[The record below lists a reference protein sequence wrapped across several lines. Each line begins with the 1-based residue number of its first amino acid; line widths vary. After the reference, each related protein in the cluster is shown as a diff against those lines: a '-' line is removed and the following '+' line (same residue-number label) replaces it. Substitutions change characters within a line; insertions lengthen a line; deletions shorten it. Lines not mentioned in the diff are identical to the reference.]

1 MKRLTISIIAAFI
14 TITVAAQA
22 PKSPIQFDSYEH
34 NFGKIEERD
43 GVVKHTF
50 IFMNTSNQSTTIS
63 NILTSCGCTTV
74 SYSTESIA
82 PGETGELT
90 VSFNPAGTE
99 GEVIRE
105 LEVFTNQ
112 GRNIDRLLLMADVI
126 PTPLGL
132 EERYPR
138 VLAEPIRTETLQ
150 TNFGFMEHGKS
161 ETKSIMLAN
170 IGRETTKIRVEN
182 SNKNSLL
189 TIEAPTA
196 VKPETVE
203 SINVTYNIPATG
215 NLYGTLRDTLWIYAN
230 NIRSQNPIIVTSIC
244 TDKFNNYNNEDPK
257 PSIRI
262 EPSLVDLGARPVG
275 KTAKGS
281 FIIENTGKSDLIIRD
296 VETLGEC
303 TTPLKANTTIK
314 PGQNITVSV
323 TMTAT
328 AHKMISSLSSINI
341 TSNDP
346 VRPFREIRIRLQ
358 TK

>member
-1 MKRLTISIIAAFI
+1 MKRFTTSIIAAII
-14 TITVAAQA
+14 TITLAAQA
-22 PKSPIQFDSYEH
+22 PKSPIQFDSNEH

-50 IFMNTSNQSTTIS
+50 IFINTSNQSTTIS

-112 GRNIDRLLLMADVI
+112 GRSIDRLLLMADVI

-138 VLAEPIRTETLQ
+138 PLAEGIRTETLQ

-182 SNKNSLL
+182 SNKQSRL
-189 TIEAPTA
+189 TIEPPTA
-196 VKPETVE
+196 VRAQTVE
-203 SINVTYNIPATG
+203 SVNVTYSIPTSKEY
-215 NLYGTLRDTLWIYAN
+215 YGTLRDTLWIYAN
-230 NIRSQNPIIVTSIC
+230 DIRSTDPIIVSAIC
-244 TDKFNNYNNEDPK
+244 TDQFSSNYADNPH
-257 PSIRI
+257 PTIRI
-262 EPSLVDLGARPVG
+262 EPSLINLGEKAANRLARG
-275 KTAKGS
+275 T
-281 FIIENTGKSDLIIRD
+281 FLIENTGNSDLIIRD
-296 VETLGEC
+296 VEVLGNC
-303 TTPLKANTTIK
+303 GCNLNANTIIK
-314 PGQNITVSV
+314 PGDTHNVTVNLPAPAESGKT
-323 TMTAT
+323 TMA
-328 AHKMISSLSSINI
+328 SINI

-346 VRPFREIRIRLQ
+346 VRPFREIRVQVKSR
-358 TK
+358 

>member
-1 MKRLTISIIAAFI
+1 MKRFTTSIIAAII
-14 TITVAAQA
+14 TITLAAQA
-22 PKSPIQFDSYEH
+22 PKSPIQFDSNEH
-34 NFGKIEERD
+34 NFGKIEEKD
-43 GVVKHTF
+43 GIVKHTF
-50 IFMNTSNQSTTIS
+50 YFMNTSSQNATIS

-112 GRNIDRLLLMADVI
+112 GRSIDRLLLMADVI

-138 VLAEPIRTETLQ
+138 VLAEGIRTETLQ

-161 ETKSIMLAN
+161 ETKSILLAN
-170 IGRETTKIRVEN
+170 IGTETTKIRVEN
-182 SNKNSLL
+182 SNKKSLL

-203 SINVTYNIPATG
+203 SVNVTYSIPTTEKI
-215 NLYGTLRDTLWIYAN
+215 YGTLRDTLWVYAN
-230 NIRSQNPIIVTSIC
+230 NVRSTNPIIVTSIC
-244 TDKFNNYNNEDPK
+244 TDQFDEDSEEPT

-262 EPSLVDLGARPVG
+262 EPSLVDLGIKPSGKVARG
-275 KTAKGS
+275 T
-281 FIIENTGKSDLIIRD
+281 FIIENTGKEDLIIRD
-296 VETLGEC
+296 VETLNKCVCNLNNG
-303 TTPLKANTTIK
+303 TVIK
-314 PGQNITVSV
+314 PGEDHLVTVTLPAPEESGKTVMASV
-323 TMTAT
+323 
-328 AHKMISSLSSINI
+328 NI

-346 VRPFREIRIRLQ
+346 VRPFREIRVKLQ
-358 TK
+358 SK